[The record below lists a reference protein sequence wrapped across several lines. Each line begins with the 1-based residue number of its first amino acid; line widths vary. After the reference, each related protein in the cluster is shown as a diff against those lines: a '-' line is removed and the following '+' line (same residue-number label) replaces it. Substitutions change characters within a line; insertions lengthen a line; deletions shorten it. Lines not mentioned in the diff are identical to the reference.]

1 MTGSDAKKL
10 RRAEL
15 LELLIE
21 QTEEN
26 QRLAKKN
33 RQLEEKLAQR
43 VITLEESGSIA
54 EAALRLSD
62 VFTQAQD
69 AADRYLQSIRQ
80 KEEEARQ
87 LLRQTEQAC
96 EQLFQKTRADCQELE
111 RQTRSACEKQ
121 LAEAGVQPSAP
132 AEEAA
137 PDLPQQPEEPRGF
150 MGRFLNRR

>member
-26 QRLAKKN
+26 QRLSKRN
-33 RQLEEKLAQR
+33 QLLEEKLAQR

-69 AADRYLQSIRQ
+69 AADRYLQSIQQ
-80 KEEEARQ
+80 KEEQARQ
-87 LLRQTEQAC
+87 LLRQTEQTC
-96 EQLFQKTRADCQELE
+96 QQLLQKTRSECEELE

-121 LAEAGVQPSAP
+121 LAEAGAKQSAP
-132 AEEAA
+132 AEAA
-137 PDLPQQPEEPRGF
+137 VPDLPQQPEEPRGF